1 MELLD
6 MSVEELGASMAE
18 LQRIQPGG
26 APRNARR
33 EENLKAWLSAALGNQ
48 DTCIEGF
55 EATDGRIR
63 NSITGSLRQVGS
75 EFPTWIGEEERG
87 LVRMEPGMM
96 HVDAVVAQDG
106 SGRYRTIMAAVEE
119 APDHGERRYVIYVK
133 RGVYRENVELKK
145 KKSNIMMV
153 GEGMGLTVVSSGRN
167 FLQGWTTYRTATF
180 AVSGRGFI
188 ARDMTFRNTAGPG
201 NRQAVA
207 LRVDSDRSAFF
218 RCSIEGY
225 QGHPL
230 RPLPPP
236 ITITAQGRKDPNQ
249 ATGFSIQKCFV
260 YATVPTYLG
269 RPWKPY
275 SRTVFM
281 QTYMSG
287 MVQPE
292 GWLEWAGNFGLNT
305 LYYGEYT
312 NYGPGAG
319 TGGRVRWA
327 GYHVI
332 RDARMAAMFTVRR
345 FIDGGSWLPSTGVIF
360 TAGLTK

>member
-1 MELLD
+1 MIRQACQNSSDPHSCVSDFQTECDRDAGRRDPAWVLGAAVKATIGEARRAIETVSSLTTLSNEIREQIAIRDCMELLD

-33 EENLKAWLSAALGNQ
+33 EENLKTWLSAALGNQ

-63 NSITGSLRQVGS
+63 NSITGSLRQVTRLVSNVLAEFKRVVTIRPSLPGNRTVGS

-87 LVRMEPGMM
+87 LVRMDPGTM

-167 FLQGWTTYRTATF
+167 FLQGWTTFRTATF

-188 ARDMTFRNTAGPG
+188 ARDMTFRNTAGPE

-207 LRVDSDRSAFF
+207 LRVDSDQSAFF
-218 RCSIEGY
+218 RWCDLENKK
-225 QGHPL
+225 
-230 RPLPPP
+230 
-236 ITITAQGRKDPNQ
+236 TKDLKNL
-249 ATGFSIQKCFV
+249 IKIH
-260 YATVPTYLG
+260 
-269 RPWKPY
+269 KY
-275 SRTVFM
+275 S
-281 QTYMSG
+281 
-287 MVQPE
+287 E
-292 GWLEWAGNFGLNT
+292 LK
-305 LYYGEYT
+305 
-312 NYGPGAG
+312 
-319 TGGRVRWA
+319 
-327 GYHVI
+327 I
-332 RDARMAAMFTVRR
+332 
-345 FIDGGSWLPSTGVIF
+345 GVIKIPSKYF
-360 TAGLTK
+360 